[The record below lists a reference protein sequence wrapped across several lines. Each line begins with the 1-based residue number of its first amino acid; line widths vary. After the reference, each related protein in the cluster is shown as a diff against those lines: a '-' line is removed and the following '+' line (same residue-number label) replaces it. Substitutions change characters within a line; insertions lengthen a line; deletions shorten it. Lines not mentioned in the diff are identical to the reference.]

1 MFETLWKDILNR
13 VKMSE
18 EDFDFG
24 KTLLI
29 PKKLRKR
36 QYLLQNGDVCKT
48 LAFVSKGCLRQYSLD
63 DVGKEHIFRFGIEG
77 WWMADVESFTKQK
90 QTNNNIDALEDSEL
104 LLMSFKSW
112 TDLSLKVPTWEFY
125 FREILAEENHAAIT
139 RISDFVSA
147 SAEERYLHFLALYP
161 DLFQRVPLYQIAS
174 YLGVTP
180 QSLSRIR
187 KELTKHS

>member
-1 MFETLWKDILNR
+1 
-13 VKMSE
+13 
-18 EDFDFG
+18 
-24 KTLLI
+24 
-29 PKKLRKR
+29 
-36 QYLLQNGDVCKT
+36 
-48 LAFVSKGCLRQYSLD
+48 
-63 DVGKEHIFRFGIEG
+63 
-77 WWMADVESFTKQK
+77 MADVESFTKQK